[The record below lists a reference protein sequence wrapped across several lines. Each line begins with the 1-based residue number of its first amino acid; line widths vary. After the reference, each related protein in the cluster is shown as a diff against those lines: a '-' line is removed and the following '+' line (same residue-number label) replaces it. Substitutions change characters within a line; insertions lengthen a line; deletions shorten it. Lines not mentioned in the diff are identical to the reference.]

1 MSQQREIPAL
11 ILSLVATGGLLT
23 AGYWWFTHRSPQSN
37 PPIVSNSAP
46 APSLPSPPSTKAF
59 DAPTSVPGGTS
70 LKIDG
75 STSMAK
81 INKNFKE
88 AFERKFPGTQVLID
102 ARGTDKGIL
111 DLVFG
116 KIDIAASSAPPT
128 LEEEKQGLIAV
139 PVTPDAIA
147 VIVGANNPHTQGL
160 TQAQLK
166 GIFQGKITNWSE
178 VGGPNTPIR
187 VLNRP
192 AISGTHQVF
201 QKLVLEGQPFGTSPN
216 ITTLERDATTPILQA
231 LGTDGISYAT
241 YSQVADQ
248 QTARS
253 LPIDGLTP
261 EAANYPYQRTLY
273 YLYKDPPRPEVE
285 AFLGFVTSPEG
296 QAVPKQ

>member
-11 ILSLVATGGLLT
+11 IVSLVSTGLLLA
-23 AGYWWFTHRSPQSN
+23 AGYWWLTHRSPQLP
-37 PPIVSNSAP
+37 PPIVSTSP
-46 APSLPSPPSTKAF
+46 APSLPSPSNTKAF
-59 DAPTSVPGGTS
+59 NAPTSVAQGTS

-102 ARGTDKGIL
+102 AKGTDKGIL

-128 LEEEKQGLIAV
+128 PDQAKQGLIAV
-139 PVTPDAIA
+139 PVTPDVIA
-147 VIVGANNPHTQGL
+147 VMVGANNPYTQGL

-201 QKLVLEGQPFGTSPN
+201 QQLVLGGQPFGTSPN

-248 QTARS
+248 QTARYLS
-253 LPIDGLTP
+253 IDGLTP

-273 YLYKDPPRPEVE
+273 YLYKDPPQPAVE

>member
-11 ILSLVATGGLLT
+11 ILSLVATGGLLA

-37 PPIVSNSAP
+37 PPIVSNSSP

-116 KIDIAASSAPPT
+116 KIDIAASSAPPSP
-128 LEEEKQGLIAV
+128 EEEKQGLIAV

-147 VIVGANNPHTQGL
+147 VMVGVNNPYTQGL

-178 VGGPNTPIR
+178 LGGPNTPIR

-201 QKLVLEGQPFGTSPN
+201 QQLVLDGQPFGTSPN

-241 YSQVADQ
+241 YSQVANQ
-248 QTARS
+248 QTARY

-273 YLYKDPPRPEVE
+273 YVYKDPPRPGVE

>member
-1 MSQQREIPAL
+1 
-11 ILSLVATGGLLT
+11 
-23 AGYWWFTHRSPQSN
+23 
-37 PPIVSNSAP
+37 
-46 APSLPSPPSTKAF
+46 
-59 DAPTSVPGGTS
+59 
-70 LKIDG
+70 
-75 STSMAK
+75 MAK

-111 DLVFG
+111 DLVLG

-128 LEEEKQGLIAV
+128 PEEEKQGLMAV

-273 YLYKDPPRPEVE
+273 YVYKDPPRPEVE